1 MATIY
6 IRDESG
12 KEYLTNQLKIAAARI
27 VTQDMLQGTAA
38 EGEVGAEN
46 IQEEIDIDNINI
58 NSAPGMLLSATVIN
72 AITQYIETTIQSLIA
87 DNTASVLNKLGI
99 NEETLDMTNQ
109 ILGII
114 DSAIFKINSILTFV
128 PTNIKTI
135 PSNGSMTS
143 KITTSLKDMYM
154 AVWLNIQKKYYETI
168 NDAITNLPTA
178 QEALKDSL
186 EALQNLAEELINQ
199 QCIRYTGKTLVEL
212 RYMCRNIINTYNK
225 WKERKKKARQGIDE
239 ITKTDYEFNIAEIKA
254 ELNEQLMACSD
265 LLYNSFM
272 ILEIKESIENIMQL
286 VREFNNVDI
295 ESLAEG
301 INSFQD
307 FMELLV
313 EMGLDNESNI
323 ITLKE
328 AIESGFNKIKNNY
341 NGLLTQFAAQGL
353 ASAAQLAIT
362 TSKTMDV
369 STITTITQNY
379 SFDLDIET
387 NTLFIIFDKE
397 PTTKHIIKNLTS
409 ALTHAENDDKEK
421 IFNANQVQQILN
433 LIDKGVFEQKDQE
446 LEIGVFNVRIKFNL
460 DNYNIQ
466 EKTKEAAA
474 QTENKKLTAIDIA
487 QNALTDYYNRIDE
500 INAAREQE
508 AEEAYRE
515 FSLGVVTEEYTMDP
529 VYVKKRPTLQLVHEL
544 YGILK
549 EFLPLLK
556 IVITLVS
563 NYKIN
568 KEKVKNNSQGN
579 LWGMI
584 RFLAKVN
591 NLLQSINLDNKNFY
605 TVRTLRTYNFI
616 NTKIKPYDTSVSDME
631 LNNEETI
638 TLYNFLI
645 ENNYDTASINTEFDT
660 LLYFDM
666 DSINEQ
672 QEEYKESVDSATGF
686 FGDDTS
692 MFITYPEA
700 KYQDGTLTELDKIKK
715 AGNEI
720 YYSNSSL
727 PIIASQI
734 LRSYSKKLDVSF

>member
-12 KEYLTNQLKIAAARI
+12 KEFLTNQLKIASARI

-46 IQEEIDIDNINI
+46 IQEEFDIDNLNI

-72 AITQYIETTIQSLIA
+72 AVAQYIETTIQSLIA
-87 DNTASVLNKLGI
+87 DNATNILDKLGI

-114 DSAIFKINSILTFV
+114 DSAVFKLNSILTFV

-135 PSNGSMTS
+135 PSGEAMTS
-143 KITTSLKDMYM
+143 TITTSLKDMYM
-154 AVWLNIQKKYYETI
+154 AVWLNVQKQYNTTI
-168 NDAITNLPTA
+168 NDAIMNLPTA

-186 EALQNLAEELINQ
+186 EALQSLALNLINQ
-199 QCIRYTGKTLVEL
+199 QCIRYTGKSLVEL
-212 RYMCRNIINTYNK
+212 RYMCNKIINTYNK
-225 WKERKKKARQGIDE
+225 WKERKRKSRQGIDE
-239 ITKTDYEFNIAEIKA
+239 ETKTEYEFNVAEIKA
-254 ELNEQLMACSD
+254 ELLEQLSQCSD
-265 LLYNSFM
+265 LLFNSFM

-286 VREFNNVDI
+286 VNEFNNVDVNV
-295 ESLAEG
+295 LAEG
-301 INSFQD
+301 INSFED
-307 FMELLV
+307 FMDLLV
-313 EMGLDNESNI
+313 ELGLDNKSNI
-323 ITLKE
+323 ITLKD
-328 AIESGFNKIKNNY
+328 AIKSGINQIRNNY

-362 TSKTMDV
+362 ASKNIDT

-387 NTLFIIFDKE
+387 NTLFIIFDRE

-421 IFNANQVQQILN
+421 IFNANQIQQILN

-446 LEIGVFNVRIKFNL
+446 LEIGVFNIRIKFNL
-460 DNYNIQ
+460 ENYNKKEETNQGVNKTAMKLAQ
-466 EKTKEAAA
+466 E
-474 QTENKKLTAIDIA
+474 
-487 QNALTDYYNRIDE
+487 ALNDYYARIEE

-508 AEEAYRE
+508 AAEAYRE
-515 FSLGVVTEEYTMDP
+515 FSLGVVTEEYTIDP
-529 VYVKKRPTLQLVHEL
+529 VDVKKRPTLQLVHEL
-544 YGILK
+544 YDILK
-549 EFLPLLK
+549 EFFPLLK
-556 IVITLVS
+556 IVITLVQ

-579 LWGMI
+579 LLGMI
-584 RFLAKVN
+584 RFLAKAN
-591 NLLQSINLDNKNFY
+591 KLLNIINLDDSNFY
-605 TVRTLRTYNFI
+605 TVRTLKTYHFI
-616 NTKIKPYDTSVSDME
+616 INNIKPYDASISNMGLSV
-631 LNNEETI
+631 EETVK
-638 TLYNFLI
+638 LYDFLT
-645 ENNYDTASINTEFDT
+645 ENNLDTTEINPE
-660 LLYFDM
+660 LYSVIYFDM

-672 QEEYKESVDSATGF
+672 QEEFKEAADTATGF
-686 FGDDTS
+686 FGDDS
-692 MFITYPEA
+692 SLFVTYPEA
-700 KYQDGTLTELDKIKK
+700 KYSDGTMMGLDKVKK

-727 PIIASQI
+727 PLIASQI
-734 LRSYSKKLDVSF
+734 LRSYSKNLDVSF